1 MTLSCAFEMNGSYG
15 WAPPA
20 MQAVAKHIEL
30 WLIDKLILWGQEP
43 AHGMRLP
50 PRRLHQL
57 FGRYAARSL
66 QQVEDGVGLA
76 ALAAPGGF
84 GRFLGR
90 GGLLNRTALL
100 PPNVGALWRDTSL
113 FASGPKCELTC
124 FPGAPE

>member
-1 MTLSCAFEMNGSYG
+1 
-15 WAPPA
+15 

-76 ALAAPGGF
+76 ALAPAALGAFLAGVAFLTELPFFLPTWAPCGAT
-84 GRFLGR
+84 RAFL
-90 GGLLNRTALL
+90 
-100 PPNVGALWRDTSL
+100 PRDRN
-113 FASGPKCELTC
+113 AN
-124 FPGAPE
+124 